1 MSLKRFSYLGLLI
14 AALIVAACSPQAA
27 PEPTAAPE
35 PAATPEP
42 TAKPLPPTATSAP
55 AATTSAPIISVG
67 EAPMGFTEDGAPYQ
81 GNPDA
86 PVTLTEYS
94 DYQ

>member
-14 AALIVAACSPQAA
+14 VALMVAACSPQAT
-27 PEPTAAPE
+27 PEPTDTA
-35 PAATPEP
+35 EP
-42 TAKPLPPTATSAP
+42 TAKPLSPTDTPEP
-55 AATTSAPIISVG
+55 AATTEVILPSISTSG
-67 EAPMGFTEDGAPYQ
+67 EVAMGFTEEGAPYR

-86 PVTLTEYS
+86 PVTLLEYS

>member
-14 AALIVAACSPQAA
+14 AALMVAACSPQATA
-27 PEPTAAPE
+27 EPTA
-35 PAATPEP
+35 TPKP
-42 TAKPLPPTATSAP
+42 TAEPLPPTATSAP
-55 AATTSAPIISVG
+55 AATTEGPAVSVG
-67 EAPMGFTEDGAPYQ
+67 EAPMGFNEDGAPYR
-81 GNPDA
+81 GDPDA

>member
-1 MSLKRFSYLGLLI
+1 MNLKRFLYLGLLI
-14 AALIVAACSPQAA
+14 AVLIVTACSPQATS
-27 PEPTAAPE
+27 E
-35 PAATPEP
+35 
-42 TAKPLPPTATSAP
+42 PTATSVPPTDTPKP
-55 AATTSAPIISVG
+55 AATTEVLIPSISTSG
-67 EAPMGFTEDGAPYQ
+67 EVAMGFTEEGAPYH